1 MDNELTKEEFQTAK
15 QKLKDRQYE
24 ISKELLTY
32 DKADDKFIETTEMLI
47 NIASAALE
55 TFKSSETPKKREMLN
70 FVFQNLELKGSKLLY
85 KLAFPFDVFEKT
97 TTCTEWRG
105 AWDELRTFSEF
116 KIGIIQL
123 LVKPKYHV

>member
-1 MDNELTKEEFQTAK
+1 MDGELTKEEFISAK

-24 ISKELLTY
+24 ISKQLLNY

-85 KLAFPFDVFEKT
+85 KLAFPFDIFEKT
-97 TTCTEWRG
+97 TTGSEWRRERDSNPRYG
-105 AWDELRTFSEF
+105 LIRIT
-116 KIGIIQL
+116 
-123 LVKPKYHV
+123 V